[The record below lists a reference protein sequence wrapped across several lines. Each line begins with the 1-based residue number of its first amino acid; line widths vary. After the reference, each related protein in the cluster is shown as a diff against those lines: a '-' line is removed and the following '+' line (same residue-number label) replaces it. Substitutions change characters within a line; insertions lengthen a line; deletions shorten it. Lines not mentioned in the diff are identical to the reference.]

1 MEEAV
6 SERDSS
12 EDEEKFIVIRT
23 KIMGRMIKNKELEL
37 NSEKTSIWNR
47 KRNRS
52 GKEGASRRGDETR
65 TCLIQSYMSPWGT

>member
-6 SERDSS
+6 RDSS

-37 NSEKTSIWNR
+37 NS
-47 KRNRS
+47 
-52 GKEGASRRGDETR
+52 GKNFYLEQKKEQIRQRRGKQKR
-65 TCLIQSYMSPWGT
+65 R

>member
-37 NSEKTSIWNR
+37 NS
-47 KRNRS
+47 
-52 GKEGASRRGDETR
+52 GKNFYLEQKKEQIRQRRGKQKR
-65 TCLIQSYMSPWGT
+65 R

>member
-6 SERDSS
+6 SEQDSS

-37 NSEKTSIWNR
+37 NS
-47 KRNRS
+47 
-52 GKEGASRRGDETR
+52 GKNFYLEQKKEQIRQRRGKQKR
-65 TCLIQSYMSPWGT
+65 R

>member
-1 MEEAV
+1 MEEAD

-37 NSEKTSIWNR
+37 NS
-47 KRNRS
+47 
-52 GKEGASRRGDETR
+52 GKNFYLEQKKEQIRQRRGKQKR
-65 TCLIQSYMSPWGT
+65 R